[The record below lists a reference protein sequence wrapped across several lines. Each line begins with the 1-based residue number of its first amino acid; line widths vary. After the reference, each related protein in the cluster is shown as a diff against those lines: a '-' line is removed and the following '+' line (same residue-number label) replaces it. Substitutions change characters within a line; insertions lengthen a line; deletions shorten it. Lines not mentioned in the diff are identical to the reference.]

1 MSVPAPVGRCPNCR
15 AAIAWIPCCPVRACR
30 PGPGAGRFSLSR
42 DGQVQVGWGR
52 RLAATE
58 FEALGDGQPGLAML
72 EPEEIRYLEAYL
84 LWQGRRWSDA
94 EDGIDA
100 GPGEASAFDPF
111 SGQARTRACVAE
123 SAGLSGLRILHT
135 EAATSFGGQEFCIYK
150 EMVAMRERG
159 HHLEAVCQPQAELG
173 GRLREAGFKVHNL
186 LMDGP
191 VNFLR
196 GVSALRR
203 VLRGGRFDV
212 LNTHSRRDT
221 VLASI
226 GARLAGTPLIVRTR
240 HLAKPIHSL
249 YAYTWLAHRVIAV
262 SRYVRGQLLE
272 GGARPGGGRGDP
284 FAGVPATGPAGRLP
298 APRVVDSAGGQGG
311 GLRGGDAGGK
321 GA

>member
-30 PGPGAGRFSLSR
+30 PGPGAGFSLSR

-94 EDGIDA
+94 EDGSMPALARRARSIRSA
-100 GPGEASAFDPF
+100 VRRGPALAWPNPPAFPACAS
-111 SGQARTRACVAE
+111 C
-123 SAGLSGLRILHT
+123 T

-240 HLAKPIHSL
+240 HRPSRSTRCTPI
-249 YAYTWLAHRVIAV
+249 
-262 SRYVRGQLLE
+262 
-272 GGARPGGGRGDP
+272 PGWRT
-284 FAGVPATGPAGRLP
+284 A
-298 APRVVDSAGGQGG
+298 
-311 GLRGGDAGGK
+311 
-321 GA
+321 

>member
-1 MSVPAPVGRCPNCR
+1 MDAGPEVLSANVGSGAGR
-15 AAIAWIPCCPVRACR
+15 ALSELPGGYRLDTLL
-30 PGPGAGRFSLSR
+30 PGPRLQAWARARFSLSR

-52 RLAATE
+52 QLAATE
-58 FEALGDGQPGLAML
+58 FEAAGDGEPGLAML
-72 EPEEIRYLEAYL
+72 EREEIRYLEAYL

-100 GPGEASAFDPF
+100 GPGEASAFDPL
-111 SGQARTRACVAE
+111 SGQARPRACVAE

-203 VLRGGRFDV
+203 CCAAG
-212 LNTHSRRDT
+212 
-221 VLASI
+221 ASMC
-226 GARLAGTPLIVRTR
+226 
-240 HLAKPIHSL
+240 
-249 YAYTWLAHRVIAV
+249 
-262 SRYVRGQLLE
+262 
-272 GGARPGGGRGDP
+272 
-284 FAGVPATGPAGRLP
+284 
-298 APRVVDSAGGQGG
+298 
-311 GLRGGDAGGK
+311 
-321 GA
+321 